1 MFSNKSKEC
10 QWCGKWFIP
19 KSANAKVC
27 SERCRIKQKKF
38 KDKLN
43 SKENTV
49 RRNRTMQEIA
59 KKSTIDETLRDMPE
73 GMNYGYWRA
82 VKSGIVPKVDLSV
95 LEEMK

>member
-1 MFSNKSKEC
+1 MPVVRE
-10 QWCGKWFIP
+10 
-19 KSANAKVC
+19 VVHTEV
-27 SERCRIKQKKF
+27 SERKSMQREVPH
-38 KDKLN
+38 KLN
-43 SKENTV
+43 SQENTV

-82 VKSGIVPKVDLSV
+82 VKSGVVPKVDLSV